1 MAEQAH
7 ERRIHELDQ
16 NVERYFDVRK
26 RLGKGA
32 YGIVWKATDKRQK
45 DTVALKKIYDAFR
58 DDTDAQRTYREV
70 IFLRAFRH
78 HPNIV
83 RILDI
88 FKASN
93 NLDFYLVFEFM
104 ESDLHNVIKKG
115 DVLKD
120 IHKRFVMYQL
130 INAIKYM
137 HSGNVIHRDLKP
149 SNILI
154 DSKCRLKVADFGLAR
169 TLCPKRRNNLDYDC
183 KDELDNEAMLT
194 DYVATRWYR
203 APEILVASR
212 RYTKGVDM
220 WSLGCILGEMIRQK
234 PLFQGTSTINQIEK
248 IINALPDVTDR
259 DIESIGAS
267 FGSVL
272 LSKKIVRDRRN
283 SLDEMLRNCC
293 DDAMGLVKSLL
304 VLDPEGRLTAKEAI
318 SHPYVSRFRASSATM
333 DMHSDVKPPL
343 DDDVRY
349 GVEEYRGT
357 LYRMITPERAAG
369 GSNTTRQSQRQ
380 LQSSSSSETH
390 LPPDSTL
397 RNSKSV
403 SKTRLHSTHFQAFGD
418 KDTPKEAHNK
428 TWSEQYQLQKKKQ
441 QQQQQQQQQLQ
452 QQQEQLQLQQQQQQ
466 QHQRERGKRYAHEQ
480 QQQQQQQQQRQHAA
494 SGNLETT
501 KVAMR
506 RELAAVAATAPRCNT
521 GGLWQAPVETQPQ
534 SRLWKDTLGRNAAL
548 SAKPSQVE
556 MESKSR
562 TRLRKP
568 RKDKEKSQPKQQ
580 QQQQEQRLAQGQTQA
595 TIQAKAQER
604 ALALKQHLLQQ
615 QKQHEQELSQMDL
628 ALTLQQL
635 QLEHQQLN
643 QQKKQTQLQHQ
654 TATATATAT
663 ATRPTAATKT
673 TKPSKIPTAHH
684 SSDFVCYKSRLSH
697 LELEMSKCKRQ
708 LFSYVQDNQQL
719 LHKESLR
726 HHIEQLLETTLPVA
740 TATSATSIA
749 ATVANT
755 NIAAAAA
762 TAVAGAGA
770 GAGTQP
776 QREQLKQLQ
785 MREFLARDEC
795 NANAY
800 ELPDLCNV
808 YKASRRAESQ
818 QQLQLHAARN
828 ETQQPQ
834 QQSPYS
840 SDGLH
845 IQEASFSK
853 DFEQT

>member
-403 SKTRLHSTHFQAFGD
+403 SKTRSWRS
-418 KDTPKEAHNK
+418 PSNK
-428 TWSEQYQLQKKKQ
+428 LATTTATTTTAAAATATATTTTFLKPQ
-441 QQQQQQQQQLQ
+441 
-452 QQQEQLQLQQQQQQ
+452 
-466 QHQRERGKRYAHEQ
+466 Q
-480 QQQQQQQQQRQHAA
+480 QQQQQQQQQRRI
-494 SGNLETT
+494 
-501 KVAMR
+501 K
-506 RELAAVAATAPRCNT
+506 
-521 GGLWQAPVETQPQ
+521 
-534 SRLWKDTLGRNAAL
+534 TL
-548 SAKPSQVE
+548 SKP
-556 MESKSR
+556 
-562 TRLRKP
+562 T
-568 RKDKEKSQPKQQ
+568 QQ
-580 QQQQEQRLAQGQTQA
+580 QQHIKRRLSQPPRLAQ
-595 TIQAKAQER
+595 
-604 ALALKQHLLQQ
+604 
-615 QKQHEQELSQMDL
+615 
-628 ALTLQQL
+628 
-635 QLEHQQLN
+635 LN
-643 QQKKQTQLQHQ
+643 
-654 TATATATAT
+654 
-663 ATRPTAATKT
+663 
-673 TKPSKIPTAHH
+673 I
-684 SSDFVCYKSRLSH
+684 
-697 LELEMSKCKRQ
+697 
-708 LFSYVQDNQQL
+708 
-719 LHKESLR
+719 
-726 HHIEQLLETTLPVA
+726 
-740 TATSATSIA
+740 
-749 ATVANT
+749 
-755 NIAAAAA
+755 
-762 TAVAGAGA
+762 
-770 GAGTQP
+770 
-776 QREQLKQLQ
+776 
-785 MREFLARDEC
+785 
-795 NANAY
+795 
-800 ELPDLCNV
+800 
-808 YKASRRAESQ
+808 
-818 QQLQLHAARN
+818 
-828 ETQQPQ
+828 
-834 QQSPYS
+834 
-840 SDGLH
+840 
-845 IQEASFSK
+845 
-853 DFEQT
+853 